1 MKSSKDTHSP
11 GSPRSNEQLTGA
23 SQGWLNWLS
32 LGMLGVGGT
41 ADSSSFAGVISEDII
56 KVILCGQQILCNL
69 Q

>member
-1 MKSSKDTHSP
+1 VKSSKDNHSP
-11 GSPRSNEQLTGA
+11 GSPRGDEQLTGA

-56 KVILCGQQILCNL
+56 KVILCV
-69 Q
+69 